1 MKTFKEFAA
10 ERDRAFDESSPSI
23 SNKIA
28 DVGNMVAKK
37 NPKVL
42 PGLTPV
48 PVIKQALTQD
58 ANVEKLVQ
66 KDPTAAGAV
75 GAYLGGPDAAKQ
87 LGAR

>member
-10 ERDRAFDESSPSI
+10 GKGWVFAETAPSI

-28 DVGNMVAKK
+28 DVGNMLAKK

-48 PVIKQALTQD
+48 SVIKQALTQD

>member
-10 ERDRAFDESSPSI
+10 GKGWVFAETTPSI

-42 PGLTPV
+42 PGLTAV

>member
-10 ERDRAFDESSPSI
+10 GRGWSFDETAI

-58 ANVEKLVQ
+58 ANIEKLVQ
-66 KDPTAAGAV
+66 RDPTAAGAV

>member
-10 ERDRAFDESSPSI
+10 GRGWSFDETAI

-58 ANVEKLVQ
+58 ANIEQLVQ
-66 KDPTAAGAV
+66 RDPTAAGAV

>member
-10 ERDRAFDESSPSI
+10 DQGWFDETTQAI

-28 DVGNMVAKK
+28 DVGNLVAKK
-37 NPKVL
+37 NPKVV
-42 PGLTPV
+42 PGLTAV
-48 PVIKQALTQD
+48 PIIKQALTQD

-75 GAYLGGPDAAKQ
+75 GAYLGGPEAAKQ
-87 LGAR
+87 LGVR